1 MTGIKS
7 KILFFAIACAL
18 PALMSAQSEKSGMSV
33 EEAIAVLNH
42 GETAAADSTLTK
54 KQLRKKSKE
63 AKKAERRKKRQQKE
77 LEQISKTAVSTDTT
91 HVTNSDSTIV
101 AAKQSDQGST
111 FSIDGL
117 SENPDSL
124 GIPGAE
130 YYTIDD
136 SLMMAEGKA
145 LKNPPPPSKKSASH
159 AAFLSA
165 LVPGLGQIY
174 GGSQWWMAPVFW
186 GGLTGTIYAASYYNS
201 YYNDFRNEYKYR
213 INNPGKVNSYEY
225 FDTNALVDRMQYA
238 EQTRDLWI
246 LGTVGVYLLNVLHA
260 NVSVQLSEFR
270 AQKKHRQMLEMK
282 EKNNAVIS
290 FEPAIIEPN
299 KGLEAMSAPGMKL
312 TLSF

>member
-1 MTGIKS
+1 
-7 KILFFAIACAL
+7 
-18 PALMSAQSEKSGMSV
+18 MSV
-33 EEAIAVLNH
+33 EEAMAVLNPN
-42 GETAAADSTLTK
+42 GDSPANDSTLTK
-54 KQLRKKSKE
+54 KQLRKKAKE

-77 LEQISKTAVSTDTT
+77 LEHIDRTAVRPDTA
-91 HVTNSDSTIV
+91 HVANSDSSS
-101 AAKQSDQGST
+101 APAKQSDTGNT
-111 FSIDGL
+111 FSIGGL
-117 SENPDSL
+117 SESPDSL
-124 GIPGAE
+124 GIPGTEHYAA
-130 YYTIDD
+130 DD

-145 LKNPPPPSKKSASH
+145 LKTPPPPSKKSASH

-186 GGLTGTIYAASYYNS
+186 GGLTGTICAASYYNG
-201 YYNDFRNEYKYR
+201 YYNDFRTEYKYR
-213 INNPGKVNSYEY
+213 INHNGERNSYEY
-225 FDTNALVDRMQYA
+225 FDDAALVDRMQYA

-282 EKNNAVIS
+282 EKNSAVIS

-299 KGLEAMSAPGMKL
+299 KGLETMSAPGMKL